1 MLKVFSVSRD
11 KKFYNVGEEKASAKW
26 YGFSEG
32 CASQIATIQWKD
44 EVECKFENVDGK
56 DIIVSISKVGAT
68 STPSNDDSANKE
80 TASQPTPTA
89 AQEPKQHRNYS
100 GNDTSEQIKQ
110 LAIGHMVSRTIIG
123 LQASIDINNMCS
135 VIDTLWEKY
144 SSKVNGN

>member
-11 KKFYNVGEEKASAKW
+11 KKFYNIGEEKASAKW
-26 YGFSEG
+26 YGYSEE
-32 CASQIATIQWKD
+32 CAAQIATIQWKD
-44 EVECKFENVDGK
+44 EVECKFENVEGK
-56 DIIVSISKVGAT
+56 DIIISISKIGNVAT
-68 STPSNDDSANKE
+68 SSSTTNE
-80 TASQPTPTA
+80 PTNTSSPA
-89 AQEPKQHRNYS
+89 PKRNYS
-100 GNDTSEQIKQ
+100 SNDTSEQIKQ